1 MKNKENI
8 RKKLKLTQKDM
19 AMILN
24 ISRSQYAL
32 YELGLRDLS
41 TNALIRL
48 SQIERSIFSD
58 EVSISKESKNVETQE
73 LIKNKFL
80 TDVLKDNEF
89 RQIACKR
96 KLDRLKKD
104 YEATCK
110 QIILIDFLS
119 EPTDIKYALH
129 PGALQNLKDKAEKE
143 FNENGPLQILKLQL
157 QEELLQQEELI
168 LSRLLN
174 ESKATTL

>member
-1 MKNKENI
+1 
-8 RKKLKLTQKDM
+8 
-19 AMILN
+19 
-24 ISRSQYAL
+24 
-32 YELGLRDLS
+32 
-41 TNALIRL
+41 
-48 SQIERSIFSD
+48 
-58 EVSISKESKNVETQE
+58 
-73 LIKNKFL
+73 
-80 TDVLKDNEF
+80 
-89 RQIACKR
+89 
-96 KLDRLKKD
+96 LDRLKKD

-129 PGALQNLKDKAEKE
+129 SGAFQILKDKAEKE
-143 FNENGPLQILKLQL
+143 FNENGPLQILKLRL

>member
-24 ISRSQYAL
+24 TSRSQYAL

-41 TNALIRL
+41 TNAMIRL
-48 SQIERSIFSD
+48 NQIERSILSD
-58 EVSISKESKNVETQE
+58 EVSISKDSKNVEKQE

-129 PGALQNLKDKAEKE
+129 SGAFQILKDKAEKE
-143 FNENGPLQILKLQL
+143 FNENGPLQILKLRL